1 MCNYVTGFSLQ
12 SRSAN
17 RLCRLSFVSS
27 LLLSTF
33 TVGFESED
41 DNRGSGR

>member
-12 SRSAN
+12 SRWEN
-17 RLCRLSFVSS
+17 RHESLARISS
-27 LLLSTF
+27 PLLSTF